1 MNFCLNL
8 KMTHQFLF
16 IFISLTFV
24 QTLFGQERELID
36 KVIGIVG
43 NEVILFSDVE
53 EQHALMQAQNGVA
66 PPEARCMIF
75 DNLLASKLLLNQA
88 KLDSIEVTD
97 EEVDEQLNA
106 RIERILTYMNND
118 LAQFEDYYGQSINEV
133 KEQFREDLKG
143 QLLTERMQGSIMGS
157 IKVTPGEVKDFFDQI
172 PQDSLPYFNSEVELS
187 EIVYK
192 PKVNDEQKQIAIS
205 KLEDIRKRVTEGGE
219 DFAELAKI
227 YSDDPSSGKAGGD
240 LGNQKRG
247 TFVPEFEAA
256 AFNLE
261 PEEYSEV
268 IESEF
273 GFHLIQ
279 LLERRGNTIHTRH
292 ILVKPEITDADL
304 ELAQEKLED
313 VRQLI
318 IADSITFL
326 RAVKKY
332 SDENAQSYNNGGRMV
347 NPQTGNTFFEIADLE
362 PEIYFTID
370 TMEVNGVSS
379 PIPFTSPSGEK
390 AFRIVWLQVRT
401 TPHKASLK
409 QDYNKIQTAAIEQKK
424 AKFTSEWV
432 EKKSKSTFISI
443 DDIYKDCEEVEKWLH
458 GGME

>member
-8 KMTHQFLF
+8 KITSLF
-16 IFISLTFV
+16 IFIALTFV

-53 EQHALMQAQNGVA
+53 EQHALMQAQNGTV

-88 KLDSIEVTD
+88 KLDSVEVSD

-106 RIERILTYMNND
+106 RIERILAYMNND
-118 LAQFEDYYGQSINEV
+118 IAQFEDYYGQSINEV

-143 QLLTERMQGSIMGS
+143 QLLTERMQGTIMGS
-157 IKVTPGEVKDFFDQI
+157 IKVTPKEVKDFFDQI

-205 KLEDIRKRVTEGGE
+205 KLEDIRKRVLEDGE

-227 YSDDPSSGKAGGD
+227 YSDDPGSGKAGGD

-261 PEEYSEV
+261 PGEYSEIV
-268 IESEF
+268 ESEF
-273 GFHLIQ
+273 GYHWIQ

-318 IADSITFL
+318 MADSITFL

-332 SDENAQSYNNGGRMV
+332 SDENVQSYNNGGRMV

-370 TMEVNGVSS
+370 TMEVNDVSA

-424 AKFTSEWV
+424 AKFTSDWV
-432 EKKSKSTFISI
+432 EGKSKSTFISI
-443 DDIYKDCEEVEKWLH
+443 DDTYKGCELMEKWLH
-458 GGME
+458 GEPK